1 MIKPS
6 DTRKSRERRHR
17 RIRARVQGEAERPR
31 LSVFRSLKHIYG
43 QLVDDT
49 RGQTLVAASTVD
61 ADLRGQ
67 MDGRKKMAQAEL
79 VGELM
84 ARRAL
89 AKGISQ
95 VVFDRAGY
103 LYHGRVKA
111 LAEGARK
118 GGLVF

>member
-1 MIKPS
+1 MIKPR

-31 LSVFRSLKHIYG
+31 LSVFRSLKHIYA